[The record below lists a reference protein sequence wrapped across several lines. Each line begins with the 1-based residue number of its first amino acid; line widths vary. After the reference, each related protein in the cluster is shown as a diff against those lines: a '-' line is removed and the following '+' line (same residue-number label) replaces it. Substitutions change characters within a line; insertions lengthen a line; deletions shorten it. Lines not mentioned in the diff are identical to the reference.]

1 MINLLLSVLLVTTPP
16 NLPVNTNSPIPVYVT
31 SSAENQFN
39 LGKFLEANWFIL
51 ATLIAALSQLH
62 MSVREIKQEFKYIKN
77 KLEETQETTKNFVS
91 KEDLENIVR
100 KQRFVLYT
108 IDKLIDFINDKPKL
122 SKEEFLIKHDFD
134 DYQN

>member
-16 NLPVNTNSPIPVYVT
+16 NLPVNTNSSIPVYVT

-77 KLEETQETTKNFVS
+77 KLEETQETTKNLVS

-108 IDKLIDFINDKPKL
+108 IDRLIDFINDKPKL

-134 DYQN
+134 DY

>member
-16 NLPVNTNSPIPVYVT
+16 NLPVNTNSSIPVYVT

-39 LGKFLEANWFIL
+39 LGKFLEANWFIF

-77 KLEETQETTKNFVS
+77 KLEEMQETKKDFVS

-100 KQRFVLYT
+100 KQRFIIYT
-108 IDKLIDFINDKPKL
+108 IDRLIDFINDKPKL